1 MPSRTVT
8 ITWDQP
14 HEETWLC
21 NYNIEAA
28 LGQVCKNTK
37 FTVISDP
44 TEEPTPVA
52 KAEAAREEL
61 EKFYAWC
68 RPNAKMFA
76 KRSVSDYLNDLRN
89 GWKPEA

>member
-1 MPSRTVT
+1 MSWYFGFVC
-8 ITWDQP
+8 P
-14 HEETWLC
+14 HCGCGERNSSATEPRP
-21 NYNIEAA
+21 
-28 LGQVCKNTK
+28 V
-37 FTVISDP
+37 
-44 TEEPTPVA
+44 EEPAPLA